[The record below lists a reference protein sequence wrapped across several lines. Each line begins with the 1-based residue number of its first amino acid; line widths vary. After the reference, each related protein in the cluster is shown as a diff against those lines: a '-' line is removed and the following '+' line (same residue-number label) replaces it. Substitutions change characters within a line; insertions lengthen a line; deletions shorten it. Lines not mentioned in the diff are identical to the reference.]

1 MSHTIL
7 CFSSDQDG
15 LCCIVNRLFST
26 LITRNRIKNEVT
38 FVFISVSELDQTNPF
53 VKICFTPFTFFLDD
67 NFDFNST
74 HSDGFQHQRCG
85 KASQSWIHFTSFRG
99 RFKDIGEP
107 QVPSIT

>member
-53 VKICFTPFTFFLDD
+53 VKIRFTPFTFFQDD

-74 HSDGFQHQRCG
+74 HSFGFQHQRCG